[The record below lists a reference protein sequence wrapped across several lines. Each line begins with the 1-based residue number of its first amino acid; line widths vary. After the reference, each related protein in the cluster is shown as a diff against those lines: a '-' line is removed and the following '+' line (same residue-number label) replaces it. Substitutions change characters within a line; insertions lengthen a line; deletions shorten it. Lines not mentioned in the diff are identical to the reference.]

1 MATVTTVTYAAPAA
15 ITIGLA
21 TTPLASS
28 TTTGVRESNEID
40 NTTNKYV
47 DCIVQGKVTVGT
59 TPTTA
64 KSIKIYVWGADTSL
78 ATLTY
83 DQSNAAGLDTL
94 TGADGDR
101 TLTNTE
107 TLQSMLRLGAVISV
121 IATTSNVTY
130 PFAPFTVAPLFGGQ
144 MPKYWGIVVQH
155 DTGAALN
162 GTANNHAFA
171 YTGITY
177 TST

>member
-1 MATVTTVTYAAPAA
+1 MAVTTITYSTPQT
-15 ITIGLA
+15 ITLGLHS
-21 TTPLASS
+21 TPLASS
-28 TTTGVRESNEID
+28 TTTGVRESTEID

-59 TPTTA
+59 TPTTG

-78 ATLTY
+78 ASLTY
-83 DQSNAAGLDTL
+83 DQANAAGLDAL
-94 TGADGDR
+94 TGVDGDR

-121 IATTSNVTY
+121 VATTSNVTY
-130 PFAPFTVAPLFGGQ
+130 PFAPFSVASLFGA
-144 MPKYWGIVVQH
+144 MPKFWGLVVQH
-155 DTGAALN
+155 DTVAALN
-162 GTANNHAFA
+162 STSTNHAFA

-177 TST
+177 TTT